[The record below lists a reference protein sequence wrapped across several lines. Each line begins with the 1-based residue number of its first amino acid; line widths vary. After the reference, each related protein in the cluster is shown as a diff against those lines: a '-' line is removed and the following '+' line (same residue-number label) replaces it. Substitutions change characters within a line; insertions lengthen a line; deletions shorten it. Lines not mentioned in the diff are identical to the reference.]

1 MEESRKIKVNHFY
14 IIVIEFILCYLVVL
28 TQMELDQL
36 RGEFHLLLSKYE
48 VPENDQQYPTRD
60 YEIRPQDFV
69 YNRLKSNTNRI
80 DVPG

>member
-1 MEESRKIKVNHFY
+1 
-14 IIVIEFILCYLVVL
+14 
-28 TQMELDQL
+28 MELDQL
-36 RGEFHLLLSKYE
+36 RSEFHLLLSKYE
-48 VPENDQQYPTRD
+48 VSENDQQYPTRD

>member
-1 MEESRKIKVNHFY
+1 
-14 IIVIEFILCYLVVL
+14 
-28 TQMELDQL
+28 MELDQL